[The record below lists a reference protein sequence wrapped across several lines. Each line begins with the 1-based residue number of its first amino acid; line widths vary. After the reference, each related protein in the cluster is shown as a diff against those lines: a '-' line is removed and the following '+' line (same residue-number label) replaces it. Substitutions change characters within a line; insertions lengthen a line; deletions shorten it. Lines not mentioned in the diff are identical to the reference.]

1 MTTTKP
7 IVLIGGAGK
16 TGARVL
22 ERLSNRDVP
31 TRLASRS
38 SQPAFDWTAPDT
50 WAPALHGA
58 RAAYVTFFP
67 DVAVPGAADAVG
79 ALAAVA
85 KAEGLERLVLLS
97 GRGEPSAQ
105 AAERA
110 LMAAGVPWT
119 VVRCSW
125 FMQNFSESHL
135 LDPVLGGEVALPV
148 DGVPEPFVD
157 VEDIAD
163 VAVAALTED
172 GHAGQ
177 VYELT
182 GPSAITFAEA
192 TEAIGAA
199 SGRPVRFVGI
209 PLDAYLAVLAEHGV
223 PDDVAGL
230 LRHLFAEVLD
240 GRNAAP
246 ADGVRRALGRE
257 PRAFADWARAT
268 AATGV
273 WG

>member
-1 MTTTKP
+1 MTSTKP

-22 ERLSNRDVP
+22 ERLQRRDLPVRP
-31 TRLASRS
+31 ASRR
-38 SQPAFDWTAPDT
+38 SQPAFDWTDPAT
-50 WAPALHGA
+50 YAPALRGA
-58 RAAYVTFFP
+58 RAAYVAFYP
-67 DVAVPGAADAVG
+67 DLALPGAADAIG

-85 KAEGLERLVLLS
+85 RTEGLERLVLLS
-97 GRGEPSAQ
+97 GRGEPGAQ
-105 AAERA
+105 EAEQA
-110 LMAAGVPWT
+110 LMAAGVPST

-125 FMQNFSESHL
+125 FMQNFSESYL
-135 LDPVLGGEVALPV
+135 LDPVLAGEVALPV

-157 VEDIAD
+157 LDDVAD

-172 GHAGQ
+172 GHAGA

-192 TEAIGAA
+192 TAAIGRAT
-199 SGRPVRFVGI
+199 GRPVRFAPV
-209 PLDAYLAVLAEHGV
+209 PMDAYLAVLAEHGV

-240 GRNAAP
+240 GRNAVP

-257 PRAFADWARAT
+257 PRAFSDWAEAT
-268 AATGV
+268 ATTGV